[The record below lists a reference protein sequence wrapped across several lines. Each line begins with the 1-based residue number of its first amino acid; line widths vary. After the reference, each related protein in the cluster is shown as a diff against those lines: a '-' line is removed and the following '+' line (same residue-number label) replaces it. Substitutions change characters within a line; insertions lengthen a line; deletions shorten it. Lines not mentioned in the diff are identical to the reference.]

1 MNERF
6 PGIRFAATVLGH
18 GFYFPLRSMKICRFR
33 ESSSAEIRIGLVRND
48 AVIQDLTPFGVTS
61 LQPILE
67 QEDPIAYLERL
78 SKTPSSTC
86 ISIAQVTLCA
96 PVEGQE
102 VWAAGVTYLRS
113 KKARME
119 ESDFSASAY
128 DRVYEAARPEIFFKS
143 IAEKVVPTGDLVG
156 IRRDARWNVPEPEL
170 ALVINSRGQ
179 VVGCTIGNDMS
190 SRDIEGENLLYLP
203 QAKVYHRSCA
213 LGPWI
218 TLGVKEPDVRNWKIQ
233 IEIYRAG
240 QRVFAGDTSVSQLK
254 RSFEELAS
262 YLFRS
267 QEFPR
272 GVVLLT
278 GTGVVPDESFTL
290 QADDDVH
297 IEISGVGRLRNRVTL
312 V

>member
-1 MNERF
+1 
-6 PGIRFAATVLGH
+6 
-18 GFYFPLRSMKICRFR
+18 MKICRFR
-33 ESSSAEIRIGLVRND
+33 DHQSNEVRIGLITSN
-48 AVIQDLTPFGVTS
+48 ASLQDLTAAGITT
-61 LQPILE
+61 LQDVLE
-67 QEDPIAYLERL
+67 QDDPVAFLKRTL
-78 SKTPSSTC
+78 DAKSFTA
-86 ISIAQVTLCA
+86 ISHASVTLCA

-143 IAEKVVPTGDLVG
+143 LAEKVVPTGEPVG

-170 ALVINSRGQ
+170 ALVINSGGK
-179 VVGCTIGNDMS
+179 VVGYTVGNDMS

-218 TLGVKEPDVRNWKIQ
+218 TLGVNEAEVRNWNIQ
-233 IEIYRAG
+233 IEILRGG
-240 QRVFAGDTSVSQLK
+240 QKVFGGDTSVAKLK
-254 RSFEELAS
+254 RGFDELAG

-272 GVVLLT
+272 GAILLT
-278 GTGVVPDESFTL
+278 GTGVVPDDSFTL
-290 QADDDVH
+290 QANDEIH
-297 IEISGVGRLRNRVTL
+297 IEISGVGRLQNRVAI